1 VQLPARDVRGKR
13 DGLQYG
19 KRGSGGRNAR
29 GGDVASLVRRSL
41 RNIVLWSEVTFSE
54 ARHRAHEHSEQ
65 R

>member
-1 VQLPARDVRGKR
+1 MILPLKQVAPGKVFGIDHPKHRGPK
-13 DGLQYG
+13 Y
-19 KRGSGGRNAR
+19 A
-29 GGDVASLVRRSL
+29 GGDVASLVRRSH